1 MITFATQKAIKMLN
15 VDCFEEQDVVMMDY
29 APTTTEEA
37 HRRIMKAERGIANG
51 EVVLHAEVMRHSYEL
66 LKHYGC

>member
-37 HRRIMKAERGIANG
+37 NRRIMEAERGIANG
-51 EVVLHAEVMRHSYEL
+51 EVVLHAEVMSYSYEL